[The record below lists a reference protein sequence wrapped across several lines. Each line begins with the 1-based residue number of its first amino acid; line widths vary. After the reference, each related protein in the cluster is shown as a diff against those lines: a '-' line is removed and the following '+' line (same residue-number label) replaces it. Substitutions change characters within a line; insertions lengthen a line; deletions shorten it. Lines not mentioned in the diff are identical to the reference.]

1 MGADT
6 MLTAMT
12 TVVVADDHEL
22 VRRGLRLLIEAE
34 PDLSVVGEAEDGLA
48 AIEAVERLRPDIL
61 LLDLRMPRM
70 DGIEAC
76 ARVRESCPDT
86 RVVVLTSFDDE
97 QDVIAALRAGASSYI
112 LKDTSPD
119 SLVQS
124 LRGVASGSTVLDPS
138 ITSQLLTAHAE
149 RRDPSAELLSTR
161 EREVLAHMAAGL
173 KNREIAQTMWI
184 SENTVKT
191 HVAHVIS
198 KLGQRDRTQAV
209 VTAIKRGLVEVGRG

>member
-149 RRDPSAELLSTR
+149 RRDPAAELLSTR